1 MDAAPA
7 SALQAAL
14 PRLCGFSATLRGN
27 LYALA
32 LKASTAGARLVEFQ
46 VAVKGF
52 GLQTL
57 DLRGFAML
65 ARFLAGGACAVSM
78 LVAVSVTPAA
88 AHPYDQSI
96 RGRSFF
102 GALFGPS
109 IARGVVSYPTN
120 QKPGT
125 IVVSTAQRR
134 LYLVLGNGQ
143 ALSYGIGV
151 GKAGFAWSGVTQI
164 TDKREWPDWT
174 PPDQML
180 RRRPDLPHHMAG
192 GPDNPMGAR
201 GIYLGSSLY
210 RIHGSNEPDSIGQA
224 VSSGCIRLTNED
236 VIDLYNRV
244 HIGATVI
251 VQ

>member
-1 MDAAPA
+1 MKIVTIAA
-7 SALQAAL
+7 
-14 PRLCGFSATLRGN
+14 G
-27 LYALA
+27 
-32 LKASTAGARLVEFQ
+32 LV
-46 VAVKGF
+46 
-52 GLQTL
+52 
-57 DLRGFAML
+57 AML
-65 ARFLAGGACAVSM
+65 S
-78 LVAVSVTPAA
+78 VAAAATPAA
-88 AHPYDQSI
+88 AHPYDQYI

-109 IARGVVSYPTN
+109 IARGVVDYPTN

-125 IVVSTAQRR
+125 LVVSTAQRR

-192 GPDNPMGAR
+192 GPDNPLGHAGSISAPASIAFTAR
-201 GIYLGSSLY
+201 TSRTRSA
-210 RIHGSNEPDSIGQA
+210 RPCRRAASA
-224 VSSGCIRLTNED
+224 
-236 VIDLYNRV
+236 
-244 HIGATVI
+244 
-251 VQ
+251 

>member
-1 MDAAPA
+1 
-7 SALQAAL
+7 LG
-14 PRLCGFSATLRGN
+14 GFSATLRGD
-27 LYALA
+27 LYALE
-32 LKASTAGARLVEFQ
+32 LKASTAAARLVEFQ

-57 DLRGFAML
+57 DL
-65 ARFLAGGACAVSM
+65 ARLCHACTLPRWRRVRRRHARP
-78 LVAVSVTPAA
+78 VSVTPAA
-88 AHPYDQSI
+88 AHPYDQYI

-201 GIYLGSSLY
+201 GIYLGASLY
-210 RIHGSNEPDSIGQA
+210 RIHGSNEPDTIGQA

>member
-1 MDAAPA
+1 MM
-7 SALQAAL
+7 
-14 PRLCGFSATLRGN
+14 
-27 LYALA
+27 
-32 LKASTAGARLVEFQ
+32 
-46 VAVKGF
+46 
-52 GLQTL
+52 
-57 DLRGFAML
+57 RGFVMF
-65 ARFLAGGACAVSM
+65 ARFLAGGACAVGLLAS
-78 LVAVSVTPAA
+78 VCVTPAV
-88 AHPYDQSI
+88 AHPYDQYI

-109 IARGVVSYPTN
+109 IARMVVSYPSN

-143 ALSYGIGV
+143 ALSYAIGV
-151 GKAGFAWSGVTQI
+151 GHAGAAWSGVTQVSA
-164 TDKREWPDWT
+164 KREWPDWT
-174 PPDQML
+174 PPPQML
-180 RRRPDLPHHMAG
+180 QRRRDLPHHMAG

-201 GIYLGSSLY
+201 AIYLGASLY
-210 RIHGSNEPDSIGQA
+210 RIHGSNEPDTIGQA

-244 HIGATVI
+244 QLGATVI